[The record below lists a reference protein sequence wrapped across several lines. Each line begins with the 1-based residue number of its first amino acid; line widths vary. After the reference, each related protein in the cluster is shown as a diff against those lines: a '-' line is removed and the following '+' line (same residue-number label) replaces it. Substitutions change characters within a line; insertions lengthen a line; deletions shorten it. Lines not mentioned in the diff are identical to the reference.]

1 MLAAIARSRMSAS
14 FRRRYNACMSS
25 ETVNPIPDSDIGEPA
40 WEVAT
45 LFPPQGSWT
54 EAEYFALETSRFV
67 ELVNGRLEVLSMPT
81 WLHQLIVK
89 YLAGELDKWVTANA
103 AGTVLFAPIPVR
115 LFEGTI
121 REPDVLYFRPENRP
135 ADGKYPNAVDLV
147 MEVVSE
153 SSSDRKRDFE
163 DKRADYA
170 KAGVAEYWIVDPQ
183 ERRINV
189 LTLDGDE
196 YREGG
201 VYVEGEAYS
210 ELLSGFRV
218 STNDVFAFL
227 DDV

>member
-1 MLAAIARSRMSAS
+1 
-14 FRRRYNACMSS
+14 MSS

-54 EAEYFALETSRFV
+54 EAEYFGLETSRFV
-67 ELVNGRLEVLSMPT
+67 ELVNGRLEVLPMPT

-103 AGTVLFAPIPVR
+103 EGTVLFAPIPVR
-115 LFEGTI
+115 LFDGTI
-121 REPDVLYFRPENRP
+121 REPDVLYFRPENIP
-135 ADGKYPNAVDLV
+135 ADGKYPDAVDLV

-153 SSSDRKRDFE
+153 SSSDRKRDLE

-183 ERRINV
+183 ERRITV

-201 VYVEGEAYS
+201 VYVEGTARS

-227 DDV
+227 DGV